1 MAAFVLHGHLS
12 RGKGA
17 SHSSSSSSRRALRV
31 LLLLLLLHLLV
42 VHATTLPISGSILI
56 VIRPISNMAC
66 ALLIFVG
73 AVRMMGGDAVGV
85 PAPAPAVVVV
95 VMIITV
101 AAAAFPVME
110 MTRG

>member
-1 MAAFVLHGHLS
+1 MALAAFVLHGHPS

-42 VHATTLPISGSILI
+42 VHATTLPISGSII
-56 VIRPISNMAC
+56 VIRFISTAF

-73 AVRMMGGDAVGV
+73 AVRMIGGAVGV

-95 VMIITV
+95 VMIVVTV